1 MGNTIDI
8 NLYAFGNGSSN
19 FDCEKGP
26 DVLKKAIEKTELAKQ
41 CHWLPTLSVS
51 HHKQQAEAKP
61 DILKL
66 SEKLANLTRQSTLN
80 NHFFVTLGGD
90 HTAAIGSWSGAA
102 NAVENLGLIWFDA
115 HMDSHTPETSPSQN
129 IHGMPLATL
138 LGHGESDF
146 VKIMTEHP
154 KLKPENV
161 VLIGVR
167 SYESGEAALLKKLG
181 VSIFY
186 MDDIKKFGMHK
197 VIQESIA
204 IATRNTDAF
213 GISIDLDGFDP
224 EDAPGVGTPA
234 PDGVNADAFLAEFS
248 QITEHPLLI
257 GADIVEF
264 NPALDRDHKTE
275 KLAVNLFRQLV
286 LHHTTG

>member
-90 HTAAIGSWSGAA
+90 HTAAIGSWRSEERRVGK
-102 NAVENLGLIWFDA
+102 ECRSRW
-115 HMDSHTPETSPSQN
+115 SP
-129 IHGMPLATL
+129 
-138 LGHGESDF
+138 
-146 VKIMTEHP
+146 
-154 KLKPENV
+154 
-161 VLIGVR
+161 
-167 SYESGEAALLKKLG
+167 
-181 VSIFY
+181 
-186 MDDIKKFGMHK
+186 
-197 VIQESIA
+197 
-204 IATRNTDAF
+204 
-213 GISIDLDGFDP
+213 
-224 EDAPGVGTPA
+224 
-234 PDGVNADAFLAEFS
+234 
-248 QITEHPLLI
+248 
-257 GADIVEF
+257 
-264 NPALDRDHKTE
+264 
-275 KLAVNLFRQLV
+275 
-286 LHHTTG
+286 HH